1 MQTVINKAL
10 KFINCNENNKET
22 LEELH
27 RKYNFT
33 PLNISIDQRAKKI
46 WEAGKATKPEHYNNL
61 TINYER
67 EHTWFPKSTKVIN
80 RGTHEAIIT
89 RQQ

>member
-1 MQTVINKAL
+1 M
-10 KFINCNENNKET
+10 ET
-22 LEELH
+22 TEKH
-27 RKYNFT
+27 WKNYT
-33 PLNISIDQRAKKI
+33 LNISIDQRTKNI

-67 EHTWFPKSTKVIN
+67 EHTWFAKSSKVIN
-80 RGTHEAIIT
+80 RCTPEAIIT